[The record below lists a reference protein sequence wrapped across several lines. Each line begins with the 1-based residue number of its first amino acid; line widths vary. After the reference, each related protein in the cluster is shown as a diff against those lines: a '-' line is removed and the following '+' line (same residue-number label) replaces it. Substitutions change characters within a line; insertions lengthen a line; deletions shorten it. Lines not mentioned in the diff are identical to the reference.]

1 MPKYVCRGTRH
12 RVSAGNMFVE
22 WRPGC
27 LEELMNRNLKAL
39 GTQAVLIFYELKKVL
54 LEMIDLWKVSS

>member
-1 MPKYVCRGTRH
+1 
-12 RVSAGNMFVE
+12 MFVE
-22 WRPGC
+22 WRAGY

-39 GTQAVLIFYELKKVL
+39 GTQAVLIFYELKRVL